1 MCFMCSCWL
10 PDKVTRKEKW
20 PPALLESVFWSE
32 WFHTS
37 LFGWPLWHWS
47 QCYGMVCVGWCN
59 RNNCHLCT
67 YPQTHEQWGVCLPKS
82 VYSQRVSIFWAEK
95 IFFRSWG
102 GGHRHWESA
111 LIRNKGTKLELL
123 CMYQTYRPSSII
135 TFTQTTPA
143 LRMYLTAMG
152 MRKSPLL
159 SELREF
165 ID

>member
-67 YPQTHEQWGVCLPKS
+67 THKHMNSEASVSLNLYIAKGCPFFEQRKYFSDC
-82 VYSQRVSIFWAEK
+82 
-95 IFFRSWG
+95 

-123 CMYQTYRPSSII
+123 CMYQAYRPSSII